1 MPTAS
6 TAQILG
12 NNSCFEALQSNIYK
26 RKTQAGEFKLVNKY
40 LIKDLK
46 NLGNWNEDI
55 KNNIIYNNGSVNEL
69 DIPKE
74 LKDLYK
80 IVWEDLDRRVLF
92 YKRRKSDLYRSNSKY
107 EYFYGN
113 IVILIK

>member
-1 MPTAS
+1 MPTVS

-46 NLGNWNEDI
+46 NLGIWNEDV
-55 KNNIIYNNGSVNEL
+55 KNNIIYNNGSVKML
-69 DIPKE
+69 DIPSE
-74 LKDLYK
+74 LKELYK
-80 IVWEDLDRRVLF
+80 IVWEIQQ
-92 YKRRKSDLYRSNSKY
+92 KS
-107 EYFYGN
+107 
-113 IVILIK
+113 VIIQVMEGLL